1 MEINI
6 WKDNKYIK
14 ALFYAAMVHKH
25 FRWTCSS
32 QGGQKGPTLKN
43 YLQKSQFECWIALTV
58 KLNI

>member
-14 ALFYAAMVHKH
+14 ALFYAAMAHKH

-32 QGGQKGPTLKN
+32 
-43 YLQKSQFECWIALTV
+43 
-58 KLNI
+58 